1 MNTEFLFYLTR
12 SYVKKRQNATVKE
25 GTRGKV
31 GLCLIAIV
39 KSYKTGL
46 LVTKEDKNEVEI
58 TKALTNIQ
66 NNVQENIQENI
77 QAPEEPE
84 ILTTP
89 EETIKTPN
97 QTVRRWTTRITVSD
111 IKSEWI

>member
-39 KSYKTGL
+39 KSNKTGL
-46 LVTKEDKNEVEI
+46 LVTKEGKTEVKI
-58 TKALTNIQ
+58 TKASISIQ
-66 NNVQENIQENI
+66 NNVQENIQKPENIGNI
-77 QAPEEPE
+77 QALEEPE

-89 EETIKTPN
+89 DENIKTP
-97 QTVRRWTTRITVSD
+97 RIRQ
-111 IKSEWI
+111 

>member
-12 SYVKKRQNATVKE
+12 SSVKMRQNATVKK

-39 KSYKTGL
+39 KSYKIGL
-46 LVTKEDKNEVEI
+46 LVTKDDKDEVEI
-58 TKALTNIQ
+58 TKVLTNIQ
-66 NNVQENIQENI
+66 KNVQENILENIENI

-97 QTVRRWTTRITVSD
+97 QTVRRWTTRIKLTD
-111 IKSEWI
+111 R

>member
-12 SYVKKRQNATVKE
+12 SYVKRQNATVKE

-31 GLCLIAIV
+31 GLCLIAVV
-39 KSYKTGL
+39 KTNKTGL
-46 LVTKEDKNEVEI
+46 LVTKEGKTEVKI
-58 TKALTNIQ
+58 TKASINIQ
-66 NNVQENIQENI
+66 NNVQENIQEPENIKNI

-89 EETIKTPN
+89 DENIKTP
-97 QTVRRWTTRITVSD
+97 RIRQ
-111 IKSEWI
+111 